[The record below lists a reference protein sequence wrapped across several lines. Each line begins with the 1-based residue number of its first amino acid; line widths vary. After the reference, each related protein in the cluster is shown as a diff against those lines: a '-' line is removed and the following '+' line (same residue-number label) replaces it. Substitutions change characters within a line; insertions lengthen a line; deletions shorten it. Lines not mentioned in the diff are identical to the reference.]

1 MAEICTIETEKIEI
15 GTDLMKGNT
24 NLVEWNSNL
33 SSLIKGTNMF
43 EGCSNLSTFNGNL
56 SNLLE
61 ADYMFYNSGTI
72 KNEQTN
78 IGGLNFSSSSLCNLE
93 KCEKMFA
100 SNKENIQIWAYPDL
114 ILTIDDAFSDENV
127 TKIYSAEN
135 MFDGRTIRDVNTLEI
150 IYKIMRYNAIS
161 TATDFGTI
169 FSAGSFDFGN
179 AVIPEGGKID
189 EEMEINP
196 NDVYRNTTVSIT
208 NENNITNTLN
218 IWRPNPSFSGGN

>member
-24 NLVEWNSNL
+24 NLIEWNSNL
-33 SSLIKGTNMF
+33 ISLIKGTNMF
-43 EGCSNLSTFNGNL
+43 EGCSNLTSFNGNL

-72 KNEQTN
+72 KDELTN
-78 IGGLNFSSSSLCNLE
+78 IGGLNFSSSSLYNLE

-100 SNKENIQIWAYPDL
+100 SNKENIYIWEYPDL
-114 ILTIDDAFSDENV
+114 ILTFDDAFSDEII

-135 MFDGRTIRDVNTLEI
+135 MFDGRTIRDINTLEI
-150 IYKIMRYNAIS
+150 IYKIMRYNALS
-161 TATDFGTI
+161 TATNFGTI
-169 FSAGSFDFGN
+169 FSAASYAFSN

-189 EEMEINP
+189 EEINP
-196 NDVYRNTTVSIT
+196 NDMYINTTVSIT

-218 IWRPNPSFSGGN
+218 ILRPNPSYSGGN